1 MRDPSPSPSIPLTV
15 PLLLLVLLVLVK
27 VVPRLCARLVDL
39 LLGLVEHVKR
49 LLPVRPRTLLPLPV
63 PVPGPVRGIAGVLLV
78 TVVRAEAHGAHA
90 RLPVVVEVKRAV
102 LRVGDTAPVPVLRV
116 VYGRNLAAP
125 GEGHASALRISLL
138 LLLLLWHVHLLLR
151 RERARSS

>member
-15 PLLLLVLLVLVK
+15 PLLLLLLVLVVLVK
-27 VVPRLCARLVDL
+27 VMPRLRARLVDL

-49 LLPVRPRTLLPLPV
+49 LLPVRPRILLPLPVPV

-78 TVVRAEAHGAHA
+78 TVVCAEAHGAHA

-116 VYGRNLAAP
+116 V
-125 GEGHASALRISLL
+125 
-138 LLLLLWHVHLLLR
+138 
-151 RERARSS
+151 